1 MEKALKIMNEMNS
14 RKVELAAFTSADFLT
29 RLAQD
34 AKQTYQKSVQYAKDM
49 EQFLKKSR
57 VLNAEAN
64 GLISAILEELDAFE
78 AEGRKLGVDVT
89 SSPIYKNA
97 KNELG
102 PLNNAEKMTARFKN
116 L

>member
-1 MEKALKIMNEMNS
+1 MEKPLKIMNEMQS
-14 RKVELAAFTSADFLT
+14 RKVELATITSADFLINFT
-29 RLAQD
+29 QD
-34 AKQTYQKSVQYAKDM
+34 AKRTYQKSVQYAKEM

-78 AEGRKLGVDVT
+78 AEGRKIGVDVT

-97 KNELG
+97 KEELG

>member
-1 MEKALKIMNEMNS
+1 MDKALKIMNEMQS
-14 RKVELAAFTSADFLT
+14 RKVELAGFTSADFLVG
-29 RLAQD
+29 LAQD